1 MLSTDP
7 AKTKDVVFGYR
18 PQAKDSDKLVDK
30 EFLNDMMKSL
40 GYASSLFEKRPD
52 ELFPKSLAELK
63 VNIYFM
69 LGYQAIENISSG
81 LSRQRAYTK
90 GKKDSVDG
98 QAVDGQAVDD
108 QAAVNCSKGGS
119 STSKEIRKPSGLA
132 MSTVGYAL
140 WCYCIIFC
148 IIFYHFNLI

>member
-30 EFLNDMMKSL
+30 TFLNDMMKSL

-63 VNIYFM
+63 VNFYLIFR
-69 LGYQAIENISSG
+69 ASSYRKSS
-81 LSRQRAYTK
+81 LSNLRMSLHRRPKRKMYHRNKLQNRLPHLLLLK
-90 GKKDSVDG
+90 RKKT
-98 QAVDGQAVDD
+98 
-108 QAAVNCSKGGS
+108 CS
-119 STSKEIRKPSGLA
+119 
-132 MSTVGYAL
+132 
-140 WCYCIIFC
+140 
-148 IIFYHFNLI
+148 IFYDNQRLLDKQFVLLYLHYFHILDF